1 MNDLIQPFG
10 SKDLIAPL
18 IDKKSERDFQ
28 KLEAESLSKMYLNE
42 SALSNIVMLGSGYF
56 SPLKGFMN
64 SSQVMSVCK
73 NYSLPDGL
81 FWPVPIMNL
90 TKSSSGYKI
99 GQNIALIDISRESE
113 LCIATM
119 EIDDIEILSDKL
131 IDEIS
136 LHVFGTND
144 LAHPGVKKF
153 KGLGNHLISGNVQI
167 FDLSAFPQRYPETF
181 RTASQIRE
189 VITNSGWSRVVAFQT
204 RNPMHRAHEE
214 LCRMAFERLDA
225 DGLIIHMLLGKL
237 KEGDIPADIRDKCIK
252 KMVDCYLSDI
262 PVFVSGYG
270 FDMLYAG
277 PREALLHAIIRQN
290 MGATHLIV
298 GRDHA
303 GVGDFY
309 GAFEAQD
316 IFDKLPNASQLKIKI
331 FKADHTAFS
340 KKLRKV
346 VMMNEVHDH
355 SPSDFTFLS
364 GTRLRSML
372 ENGQTPPGEVV
383 RPEVA
388 DVLMKFYTDLKS

>member
-28 KLEAESLSKMYLNE
+28 KIEAESLSKMYLNE

-99 GQNIALIDISRESE
+99 GQNIALIDSCRESE
-113 LCIATM
+113 SCIATM

-214 LCRMAFERLDA
+214 LCEWPLKDLTRMD
-225 DGLIIHMLLGKL
+225 
-237 KEGDIPADIRDKCIK
+237 
-252 KMVDCYLSDI
+252 
-262 PVFVSGYG
+262 
-270 FDMLYAG
+270 
-277 PREALLHAIIRQN
+277 
-290 MGATHLIV
+290 
-298 GRDHA
+298 
-303 GVGDFY
+303 
-309 GAFEAQD
+309 
-316 IFDKLPNASQLKIKI
+316 
-331 FKADHTAFS
+331 
-340 KKLRKV
+340 
-346 VMMNEVHDH
+346 
-355 SPSDFTFLS
+355 
-364 GTRLRSML
+364 
-372 ENGQTPPGEVV
+372 
-383 RPEVA
+383 
-388 DVLMKFYTDLKS
+388 